1 MSIIKNKKIL
11 FAITFV
17 FIFLSFFYI
26 EFPNE
31 RLKRRVIF
39 EIEKNTDFDAEI
51 EKISIMPLLKIEI
64 SGLKLTKNEDQQI
77 IVSKAILKPSIL
89 SLLSGDIN
97 VEYDLK
103 VFKGKAF
110 GNLVISKDTNNLKS
124 ILLNIEKIDV
134 DELRQVYSKSLKE
147 SVELAGLLSGNIT
160 LGENNSGDFDF
171 NIDDLDII
179 KIDINNF
186 KLPQFMDLKSNLKG
200 QIYKD
205 KTLINEL
212 MFDNEDIRLKL
223 KGSTPPLWRLSKGS
237 IDLLYRLEVKGEKYA
252 YLKSFLSKDPKG
264 NVAGKIVGSLA
275 KPELLKNANDR
286 DVKQRRNKTHR
297 YRKTFSSKQ
306 QAI

>member
-17 FIFLSFFYI
+17 FVFLSFFYI

-31 RLKRRVIF
+31 SLKRRVIF

-97 VEYDLK
+97 VEYDIK

-110 GNLVISKDTNNLKS
+110 GNLVILKDTNNLKS
-124 ILLNIEKIDV
+124 ISLNIEKIDI
-134 DELRQVYSKSLKE
+134 DEIRRVYSKSLKE
-147 SVELAGLLSGNIT
+147 NVELAGLLSGNIT
-160 LGENNSGDFDF
+160 LGENNSGDFNF

-186 KLPQFMDLKSNLKG
+186 KFQLMDLKSNLKG

-212 MFDNEDIRLKL
+212 MFDNEDIRVKI

-237 IDLLYRLEVKGEKYA
+237 IDLFYRLEVKGKKYA
-252 YLKSFLSKDPKG
+252 YLKSFLSKDPRG

-275 KPELLKNANDR
+275 KPELLKNVNDR

>member
-17 FIFLSFFYI
+17 FVFLSFFYI

-31 RLKRRVIF
+31 SLKRRVIF

-97 VEYDLK
+97 VEYDIK

-110 GNLVISKDTNNLKS
+110 GNLVILKDTNNLKS
-124 ILLNIEKIDV
+124 ISLNIEKIDI
-134 DELRQVYSKSLKE
+134 DEIRRVYSKSLKE

-160 LGENNSGDFDF
+160 LGENNSGDFNF

-186 KLPQFMDLKSNLKG
+186 KFQLMDLKSNLKG
-200 QIYKD
+200 QIYKN

-212 MFDNEDIRLKL
+212 MFDNEDIRVKI

-237 IDLLYRLEVKGEKYA
+237 IDLFYRLEVKGKKYA
-252 YLKSFLSKDPKG
+252 YLKSFLSKDPRG

-275 KPELLKNANDR
+275 KPELLKNVNDR
-286 DVKQRRNKTHR
+286 DVKQRRNKTRR

>member
-17 FIFLSFFYI
+17 FVFLSFFYI

-31 RLKRRVIF
+31 SLKRRVIF

-97 VEYDLK
+97 VEYDIK

-110 GNLVISKDTNNLKS
+110 GNLVILKDTNNLKS
-124 ILLNIEKIDV
+124 ISLNIEKIDI
-134 DELRQVYSKSLKE
+134 DEIRRVYSKSLKE

-160 LGENNSGDFDF
+160 LGENNSGDFNF

-186 KLPQFMDLKSNLKG
+186 KFQLMDLKSNLKG

-212 MFDNEDIRLKL
+212 MFDNEDIRVKI

-237 IDLLYRLEVKGEKYA
+237 IDLFYRLEVKGKKYA
-252 YLKSFLSKDPKG
+252 YLKSFLSKDPRG

-275 KPELLKNANDR
+275 KPELLKNVNDR

-297 YRKTFSSKQ
+297 YRKTFNSKQ

>member
-17 FIFLSFFYI
+17 FVFLSFFYI

-31 RLKRRVIF
+31 SLKRRVIF

-97 VEYDLK
+97 VEYDIK

-110 GNLVISKDTNNLKS
+110 GNLVILKDTNNLKS
-124 ILLNIEKIDV
+124 ISLNIEKIDI
-134 DELRQVYSKSLKE
+134 DEIRRVYSKSLKE

-160 LGENNSGDFDF
+160 LGENNSGDFNF

-186 KLPQFMDLKSNLKG
+186 KFQLMDLKSNLKG

-212 MFDNEDIRLKL
+212 MFDNEDIRVKI

-237 IDLLYRLEVKGEKYA
+237 IDLFYRLEVKGKKYA
-252 YLKSFLSKDPKG
+252 YLKSFLSKDHRG

-275 KPELLKNANDR
+275 KPELLKNVNDR

>member
-17 FIFLSFFYI
+17 FVFLSFFYI

-31 RLKRRVIF
+31 SLKRRVIF

-97 VEYDLK
+97 VEYDIK

-110 GNLVISKDTNNLKS
+110 GNLVILKDTNNLKS
-124 ILLNIEKIDV
+124 ISLNIEKIDI
-134 DELRQVYSKSLKE
+134 DEIRRVYSKSLKE

-160 LGENNSGDFDF
+160 LGENNSGDFNF

-186 KLPQFMDLKSNLKG
+186 KFQLMDLKSNLKG

-212 MFDNEDIRLKL
+212 MFDNEDIRVKI

-237 IDLLYRLEVKGEKYA
+237 IDLFYRLEVKGKKYA
-252 YLKSFLSKDPKG
+252 YLKSFLSKDPRG

-275 KPELLKNANDR
+275 KPELLKNVNDR
-286 DVKQRRNKTHR
+286 DVKQRRNKTRR

>member
-17 FIFLSFFYI
+17 FVFLSFFYI

-64 SGLKLTKNEDQQI
+64 RGLKLTKNEDQQI
-77 IVSKAILKPSIL
+77 IVSKAIIKPSIL
-89 SLLSGDIN
+89 SLLSGEIN
-97 VEYDLK
+97 VEYDIK

-110 GNLVISKDTNNLKS
+110 GNLVILKDTNNLKS

-134 DELRQVYSKSLKE
+134 DEIRRVYSKSLKE

-160 LGENNSGDFDF
+160 LGENNNGDFDF

-223 KGSTPPLWRLSKGS
+223 KAKTYLAPASISCFEHSLIVEPL
-237 IDLLYRLEVKGEKYA
+237 V
-252 YLKSFLSKDPKG
+252 
-264 NVAGKIVGSLA
+264 
-275 KPELLKNANDR
+275 
-286 DVKQRRNKTHR
+286 
-297 YRKTFSSKQ
+297 
-306 QAI
+306 

>member
-17 FIFLSFFYI
+17 FVFLSFFYI

-31 RLKRRVIF
+31 SLKRRVIF

-97 VEYDLK
+97 VEYDIK

-110 GNLVISKDTNNLKS
+110 GNLVILKDTNNLKS
-124 ILLNIEKIDV
+124 ISLNIEKIDI
-134 DELRQVYSKSLKE
+134 DEIRRVYSKSLKE

-160 LGENNSGDFDF
+160 LGENNSGDFNF

-186 KLPQFMDLKSNLKG
+186 KFQLMDLKSNLKG
-200 QIYKD
+200 QVYKD

-212 MFDNEDIRLKL
+212 MFDNEDIRVKI
-223 KGSTPPLWRLSKGS
+223 KGYTPPLWRLSKGS
-237 IDLLYRLEVKGEKYA
+237 IDLFYRLEVKGKKYA
-252 YLKSFLSKDPKG
+252 YLKSFLSKDPRG

-275 KPELLKNANDR
+275 KPELLKNVNDR

>member
-17 FIFLSFFYI
+17 FVFLSFFYI

-31 RLKRRVIF
+31 SLKRRVIF

-97 VEYDLK
+97 VEYDIK

-110 GNLVISKDTNNLKS
+110 GNLVILKDTNNLKS
-124 ILLNIEKIDV
+124 ISLNIEKIDI
-134 DELRQVYSKSLKE
+134 DEIRRVYSKSLKE

-160 LGENNSGDFDF
+160 LGENNSGDFNF

-186 KLPQFMDLKSNLKG
+186 KFQLMDLKSNLKG

-212 MFDNEDIRLKL
+212 MFDNEDIRVKI

-237 IDLLYRLEVKGEKYA
+237 IDLFYRLEVKGKKYA
-252 YLKSFLSKDPKG
+252 YLKSFLSKDPRG

-275 KPELLKNANDR
+275 KPELLKNVNDR
-286 DVKQRRNKTHR
+286 DVKQRRNKIHR

>member
-17 FIFLSFFYI
+17 FVFLSFFYI

-31 RLKRRVIF
+31 SLKRRVIF

-97 VEYDLK
+97 VEYDIK

-110 GNLVISKDTNNLKS
+110 GNLVILKDTNNLKS
-124 ILLNIEKIDV
+124 ISLNIEKIDI
-134 DELRQVYSKSLKE
+134 DEIRRVYSKSLKE

-160 LGENNSGDFDF
+160 LGENNSGDFNF

-186 KLPQFMDLKSNLKG
+186 KFQLMDLKSNLKG
-200 QIYKD
+200 QIYKN

-212 MFDNEDIRLKL
+212 MFDNEDIRVKI

-237 IDLLYRLEVKGEKYA
+237 IDLFYRLEVKGKKYA
-252 YLKSFLSKDPKG
+252 YLKSFLSKDPRG

-275 KPELLKNANDR
+275 KPELLKNVNDR

>member
-17 FIFLSFFYI
+17 FVFLSFFYI

-31 RLKRRVIF
+31 TLKRRVIF

-97 VEYDLK
+97 VEYDIK

-110 GNLVISKDTNNLKS
+110 GNLVILKDTNNLKS
-124 ILLNIEKIDV
+124 ISLNIEKIDI
-134 DELRQVYSKSLKE
+134 DEIRRVYSKSLKE

-160 LGENNSGDFDF
+160 LGENNSGDFNF

-186 KLPQFMDLKSNLKG
+186 KFQLMDLKSNLKG

-212 MFDNEDIRLKL
+212 MFDNEDIRVKI

-237 IDLLYRLEVKGEKYA
+237 IDLFYRLEVKGKKYA
-252 YLKSFLSKDPKG
+252 YLKSFLSKDPRG

-275 KPELLKNANDR
+275 KPELLKNVNDR

>member
-17 FIFLSFFYI
+17 FVFLSFFYI

-31 RLKRRVIF
+31 SLKRRVIF

-97 VEYDLK
+97 VEYDIK

-110 GNLVISKDTNNLKS
+110 GNLVILKDTNNLKS
-124 ILLNIEKIDV
+124 ISLNIEKIDI
-134 DELRQVYSKSLKE
+134 DEIRRVYSKSLKE

-160 LGENNSGDFDF
+160 LGENNSGDFNF

-186 KLPQFMDLKSNLKG
+186 KFQLMDLKSNLKG

-212 MFDNEDIRLKL
+212 MFDNEDIRVKI
-223 KGSTPPLWRLSKGS
+223 KGATPPLWRLSKGS
-237 IDLLYRLEVKGEKYA
+237 IDLFYRLEVKGKKYA
-252 YLKSFLSKDPKG
+252 YLKSFLSKDPRG

-275 KPELLKNANDR
+275 KPELLKNVNDR

>member
-17 FIFLSFFYI
+17 FVFLSFFYI

-31 RLKRRVIF
+31 SLTRRVIF

-97 VEYDLK
+97 VEYDIK

-110 GNLVISKDTNNLKS
+110 GNLVILKDTNNLKS
-124 ILLNIEKIDV
+124 ISLNIEKIDI
-134 DELRQVYSKSLKE
+134 DEIRRVYSKSLKE

-160 LGENNSGDFDF
+160 LGENNSGDFNF

-186 KLPQFMDLKSNLKG
+186 KFQLMDLKSNLKG

-212 MFDNEDIRLKL
+212 MFDNEDIRVKI

-237 IDLLYRLEVKGEKYA
+237 IDLFYRLEVKGKKYA
-252 YLKSFLSKDPKG
+252 YLKSFLSKDPRG

-275 KPELLKNANDR
+275 KPELLKNVNDR

>member
-17 FIFLSFFYI
+17 FVFLSFFYI

-31 RLKRRVIF
+31 SLKRRVIF

-97 VEYDLK
+97 VEYDIK

-110 GNLVISKDTNNLKS
+110 GNLVILKDTNNLKS
-124 ILLNIEKIDV
+124 ISLNIEKIDI
-134 DELRQVYSKSLKE
+134 DEIRRVYSKSLKE

-160 LGENNSGDFDF
+160 LGENNSGDFNF

-186 KLPQFMDLKSNLKG
+186 KFQLMDLKSNLKG

-212 MFDNEDIRLKL
+212 MFDNEDIRVKI

-237 IDLLYRLEVKGEKYA
+237 IDLFYRLEVKGKKYA
-252 YLKSFLSKDPKG
+252 YLKSFLSKDPRG

-275 KPELLKNANDR
+275 KPELLKNVNNR

>member
-17 FIFLSFFYI
+17 FVFLSFFYI

-31 RLKRRVIF
+31 SLKRRVIF

-97 VEYDLK
+97 VEYDIK
-103 VFKGKAF
+103 VFKGKVF
-110 GNLVISKDTNNLKS
+110 GNLVILKDTNNLKS
-124 ILLNIEKIDV
+124 ISLNIEKIDI
-134 DELRQVYSKSLKE
+134 DEIRRVYSKSLKE

-160 LGENNSGDFDF
+160 LGENNSGDFNF

-186 KLPQFMDLKSNLKG
+186 KFQLMDLKSNLKG

-212 MFDNEDIRLKL
+212 MFDNEDIRVKI

-237 IDLLYRLEVKGEKYA
+237 IDLFYRLEVKGKKYA
-252 YLKSFLSKDPKG
+252 YLKSFLSKDPRG

-275 KPELLKNANDR
+275 KPELLKNVNDR

-297 YRKTFSSKQ
+297 YRKTFNSKQ

>member
-17 FIFLSFFYI
+17 FVFLSFFYI

-31 RLKRRVIF
+31 SLKRRVIF

-97 VEYDLK
+97 VEYDIK

-110 GNLVISKDTNNLKS
+110 GNLVILKDTNNLKS
-124 ILLNIEKIDV
+124 ISLNIQKIDI
-134 DELRQVYSKSLKE
+134 DEIRRVYSKSLKE

-160 LGENNSGDFDF
+160 LGENNSGDFNF

-186 KLPQFMDLKSNLKG
+186 KFQLMDLKSNLKG

-212 MFDNEDIRLKL
+212 MFDNEDIRVKI

-237 IDLLYRLEVKGEKYA
+237 IDLFYRLEVKGKKYA

-275 KPELLKNANDR
+275 KPELLKNVNDR
-286 DVKQRRNKTHR
+286 DVKQRRNKTRR

>member
-17 FIFLSFFYI
+17 FVFLSFFYI

-31 RLKRRVIF
+31 SLKRRVIF

-97 VEYDLK
+97 VEYDIK

-110 GNLVISKDTNNLKS
+110 GNLVILKDTNNLKS
-124 ILLNIEKIDV
+124 ISLNIEKIDI
-134 DELRQVYSKSLKE
+134 DEIRRVYSKSLKE

-160 LGENNSGDFDF
+160 LGENNSGDFNF

-186 KLPQFMDLKSNLKG
+186 KFQLMDLKSNLKG

-212 MFDNEDIRLKL
+212 MFDNEDIRVKI

-237 IDLLYRLEVKGEKYA
+237 IDLFYRLEVKGKKYA
-252 YLKSFLSKDPKG
+252 YLKSFLSKDPRG

-275 KPELLKNANDR
+275 KPELLKNVNDR

>member
-1 MSIIKNKKIL
+1 
-11 FAITFV
+11 
-17 FIFLSFFYI
+17 
-26 EFPNE
+26 
-31 RLKRRVIF
+31 
-39 EIEKNTDFDAEI
+39 
-51 EKISIMPLLKIEI
+51 MPLLKIEI

-97 VEYDLK
+97 VEYDIK

-110 GNLVISKDTNNLKS
+110 GNLVILKDTNNLKS
-124 ILLNIEKIDV
+124 ISLNIEKIDI
-134 DELRQVYSKSLKE
+134 DEIRRVYSKSLKE

-160 LGENNSGDFDF
+160 LGENNSGDFNF
-171 NIDDLDII
+171 NIDDLDIM

-186 KLPQFMDLKSNLKG
+186 KFQLMDLKSNLKG

-212 MFDNEDIRLKL
+212 MFDNEDIRVKI

-237 IDLLYRLEVKGEKYA
+237 IDLFYRLEVKGKKYA
-252 YLKSFLSKDPKG
+252 YLKSFLSKDPRG

-275 KPELLKNANDR
+275 KPELLKNVNDR

>member
-17 FIFLSFFYI
+17 FVFLSFFYI

-31 RLKRRVIF
+31 SLKRRVIF

-97 VEYDLK
+97 VEYDIK

-110 GNLVISKDTNNLKS
+110 GNLVILKDTNNLKS
-124 ILLNIEKIDV
+124 ISLNIEKIDI
-134 DELRQVYSKSLKE
+134 DEIRRVYSKSLKE

-160 LGENNSGDFDF
+160 LGENNSGDFNF

-186 KLPQFMDLKSNLKG
+186 KFQLMDLKSNLKG

-212 MFDNEDIRLKL
+212 MFDNEDIRVKI

-237 IDLLYRLEVKGEKYA
+237 IDLFYRLEVKGKKYA
-252 YLKSFLSKDPKG
+252 YLKSFLSKDPRG
-264 NVAGKIVGSLA
+264 NVAGKIVGSIA
-275 KPELLKNANDR
+275 KPELLKNVNNR

>member
-17 FIFLSFFYI
+17 FVFLSFFYI

-31 RLKRRVIF
+31 SLKRRVIF

-97 VEYDLK
+97 VEYDIK

-110 GNLVISKDTNNLKS
+110 GNLVILKDTNNLKS
-124 ILLNIEKIDV
+124 ISLNIEKIDI
-134 DELRQVYSKSLKE
+134 DEIRRVYSKSLKE

-160 LGENNSGDFDF
+160 LGENNSGDFNF

-186 KLPQFMDLKSNLKG
+186 KFQLMDLKSNLKG

-212 MFDNEDIRLKL
+212 MFDNEDIRVKL

-237 IDLLYRLEVKGEKYA
+237 IDLFYRLEVKGKKYA

-275 KPELLKNANDR
+275 KPELLKNVNDR
-286 DVKQRRNKTHR
+286 DVKQRRNKTRR